1 MMPHSGL
8 SMKRM
13 DRIVGIDGTA
23 QGRMNN
29 SDSHWIHGRACTKN
43 PDSSSATI
51 IFRLMPRMRKASVVT
66 TDRGKIGSWNRF
78 T

>member
-1 MMPHSGL
+1 MPHSGL
-8 SMKRM
+8 SMKRT

-23 QGRMNN
+23 QGRMKI
-29 SDSHWIHGRACTKN
+29 SESQRIQMRSCRKK

-51 IFRLMPRMRKASVVT
+51 IFRLTPTSRKNSVLT
-66 TDRGKIGSWNRF
+66 IDRTKIGSSKSW